1 MQEFIKKNI
10 YLIFLFIITLSI
22 GFLTF
27 LTFIDKGFIELSDNN
42 LQLLLILNIFLL
54 FLLFVFIFLE
64 IKKAIK
70 NDIDKDGLNSNKK
83 YITYFALFT
92 LIPSLLI
99 SIFSL
104 FLFSF
109 ALEKYFDKKV
119 TTVVNNSYELA
130 RDYVE
135 EVRNKIQSEIVLIA
149 FDLNKSKKFL
159 NDNTDEYKRFLNTQ
173 KIIRGV
179 DEIHVINIDKKLLFS
194 TLEDDEPYIAPV
206 DKALNLVLDDDRP
219 LKIINAFE
227 NRSAAIIRLQNFE
240 DRFLYVVKY
249 LDKNISRYLTES
261 QEAINFYYTV
271 EEKSTGIKISFAI
284 IYIIVVSLL
293 LFISIS
299 IAIRFSSR
307 FFRSINNLI
316 LASSSIGEGDLN
328 TKVPEVKTDKDL
340 EILNKNFNQMIDRLK
355 NQQEKLIINERHEAW
370 GSLARKLAHEIK
382 NPLTPIQLTID
393 RLKSKYSSQL
403 NENDKDNFKEN
414 LKIINNQ
421 IKQIEKLVNEFSDFA
436 RMPKPIF
443 QNNDLVSLMNDN
455 IKLLQ
460 ELDSTINIKLTKDNQ
475 NIFFNCDKE
484 QLSRVFFNLIKNS
497 IESIHQKS
505 EKVSNF
511 NKNISIELNETDD
524 HISLV
529 IDDNGIGLSLY
540 FYAYLGGHYTSTGT
554 VNQWVN
560 HAGYTSRPDMG
571 TSWWTTSNS
580 SFMLTGVQL
589 EAGNSASD
597 YAHESFIETLNKCK
611 RYFHVLAHNNYVFLG
626 LGMQYYS
633 ASIFIDAGPIDMRT
647 TPTFIAKQGVSGAY
661 TYEKL
666 FGNSAQYI
674 NAIALDGKT
683 TRERCILNIN
693 GDASRQGQ
701 AVRISTH
708 YHILSNNE
716 PHVALDAELT

>member
-1 MQEFIKKNI
+1 MYDFIKKNI

-27 LTFIDKGFIELSDNN
+27 LTFIDKGFIKLSDQN
-42 LQLLLILNIFLL
+42 LKFLLILNIILLILL
-54 FLLFVFIFLE
+54 FLFIFLE
-64 IKKAIK
+64 IKKTIK
-70 NDIDKDGLNSNKK
+70 NDIDKDGLKSNKK

-92 LIPSLLI
+92 FIPSILI

-130 RDYVE
+130 KNYVD
-135 EVRNKIQSEIVLIA
+135 EVRNKVQSEIVLVA
-149 FDLNKSKKFL
+149 FDVNKSKKFL
-159 NDNTDEYKRFLNTQ
+159 NDNTDEYKRFLKTQ
-173 KIIRGV
+173 KLIRGV
-179 DEIHVINIDKKLLFS
+179 DEIHIIDLNKELLFS
-194 TLEDDEPYIAPV
+194 TLEDGAPYLPPLDE
-206 DKALNLVLDDDRP
+206 ALNLVLDDDRP

-227 NRSAAIIRLQNFE
+227 NRSAAIMRLQNFE

-249 LDKNISRYLTES
+249 LDKNISKYLTES

-284 IYIIVVSLL
+284 IYIIIVSLL

-316 LASSSIGEGDLN
+316 LASTSIGEGNLN
-328 TKVPEVKTDKDL
+328 IKVPEVKTDKDL
-340 EILNKNFNQMIDRLK
+340 EILNKNFNLMIDRLK

-393 RLKSKYSSQL
+393 RLKTKYIDQL
-403 NENDKDNFKEN
+403 NDNDQSNYKDN

-443 QNNDLVSLMNDN
+443 YKNNLITLLKEN

-460 ELDSTINIKLTKDNQ
+460 ELDNSIEI
-475 NIFFNCDKE
+475 IFFKNREKIILNSDKE

-497 IESIHQKS
+497 IESIHQKV
-505 EKVSNF
+505 EKDSNF
-511 NKNISIELNETDD
+511 NKKITIELNDYDD
-524 HISLV
+524 HISFIV
-529 IDDNGIGLSLY
+529 IDTGIGFKNLNTNIKDILNPYYTTKKNGTGLGLSIVNKIINDHNGNIMFFPIDNG
-540 FYAYLGGHYTSTGT
+540 AK
-554 VNQWVN
+554 VEV
-560 HAGYTSRPDMG
+560 
-571 TSWWTTSNS
+571 
-580 SFMLTGVQL
+580 
-589 EAGNSASD
+589 
-597 YAHESFIETLNKCK
+597 
-611 RYFHVLAHNNYVFLG
+611 
-626 LGMQYYS
+626 
-633 ASIFIDAGPIDMRT
+633 IFS
-647 TPTFIAKQGVSGAY
+647 K
-661 TYEKL
+661 
-666 FGNSAQYI
+666 
-674 NAIALDGKT
+674 
-683 TRERCILNIN
+683 
-693 GDASRQGQ
+693 
-701 AVRISTH
+701 
-708 YHILSNNE
+708 
-716 PHVALDAELT
+716 